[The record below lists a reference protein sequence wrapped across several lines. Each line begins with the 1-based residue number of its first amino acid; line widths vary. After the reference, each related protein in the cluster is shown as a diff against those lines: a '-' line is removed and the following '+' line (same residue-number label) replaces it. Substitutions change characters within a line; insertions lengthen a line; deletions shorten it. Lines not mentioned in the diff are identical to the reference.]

1 MGIVEIALIWAQAR
15 NGAGR
20 GVIGAGGAIPWHLP
34 EDFAHFKALT
44 DGHPIIMGER
54 TWVSLP
60 RKPLPNRTNIVLSQ
74 LMSLRDSAG
83 YANGQVAPAGQ
94 TPAVSRIF
102 LAGAPSRRMTAGYE
116 EQSVSNPR
124 FVSSL
129 GEAFEVAAA
138 APGGDVVWVVGGESV
153 YRQAIEFATGLEVTD
168 IDIVVEGDTFAP
180 PIPPDFCP
188 VNTGAWQTAANGTRY
203 RFVTFARQVAVNA

>member
-1 MGIVEIALIWAQAR
+1 MQIALIWAQAR
-15 NGAGR
+15 DDVGR
-20 GVIGAGGAIPWHLP
+20 GVIGASGGIPWHLP

-74 LMSLRDSAG
+74 ELSQHAQPSSCAQRSGDAGPQRPKEAPDNSLIDGNQR
-83 YANGQVAPAGQ
+83 
-94 TPAVSRIF
+94 VSK
-102 LAGAPSRRMTAGYE
+102 
-116 EQSVSNPR
+116 PR
-124 FVSSL
+124 FLSSL

-138 APGGDVVWVVGGESV
+138 APGGDVVWVIGGESV
-153 YRQAIEFATGLEVTD
+153 YRQSIELADRLEVTE

-180 PIPPDFCP
+180 PIPPDFYP
-188 VNTGAWQTAANGTRY
+188 VNTGDWQTAANGTRY
-203 RFVTFARQVAVNA
+203 RFVTFTRQVAVNA